1 METKKLPRPERRALN
16 IIWTAAGD
24 YSFTPAFT
32 AFTQDGEPDFYMNS
46 IIGYVHK
53 WYDPDIMNDLFDHIS
68 GSAFSE
74 TLDGLCGWLWKTA
87 STKRRWQTARS

>member
-53 WYDPDIMNDLFDHIS
+53 WYDPDKIGRAHV
-68 GSAFSE
+68 
-74 TLDGLCGWLWKTA
+74 
-87 STKRRWQTARS
+87 